1 MGYKQRASYF
11 LPTPSLFIK
20 HQTAKDGHDHD
31 LDDGVYDHD
40 LDNGVYDHDLDD
52 HHHDFDY
59 GNNFCF
65 RSKDLWEGACLHRSE
80 THKRPVHKSFRSFS

>member
-20 HQTAKDGHDHD
+20 HQTAKDGH
-31 LDDGVYDHD
+31 DHD

-65 RSKDLWEGACLHRSE
+65 RSKDL
-80 THKRPVHKSFRSFS
+80 

>member
-1 MGYKQRASYF
+1 MGQDPFYYQNQQMIRMGRSVTER
-11 LPTPSLFIK
+11 LDFI
-20 HQTAKDGHDHD
+20 
-31 LDDGVYDHD
+31 YDHD

-65 RSKDLWEGACLHRSE
+65 RSKDLLEGACLHRSE
-80 THKRPVHKSFRSFS
+80 THKRPVHKSFWSFS

>member
-31 LDDGVYDHD
+31 LD
-40 LDNGVYDHDLDD
+40 NGDYDHDLDD

-65 RSKDLWEGACLHRSE
+65 RSKDLWEDTCAYLKH
-80 THKRPVHKSFRSFS
+80 TKRPVHETFCSFP